1 MNELDG
7 IKTYLKSCES
17 TINKILEDYQNATG
31 CYVQITEEHLNLKQV
46 NGGSMYLTSIKLS
59 SGFTTK
65 GE

>member
-1 MNELDG
+1 MNELEG

-31 CYVQITEEHLNLKQV
+31 CYIRVTEDLKQI

-65 GE
+65 GVS